1 MTKNLTTKN
10 ESKQIME
17 EELKKE
23 KIYVRK
29 KLIAFLLSALVPGL
43 GQLYNGQIKKSTI
56 YSIGLLTL
64 PIGFNLLG
72 LKAYFWAYAVLIILL
87 IVLRLAIAIEAAL
100 TAGRTKEYQ
109 LKNYNKWYIY
119 LAIVPV
125 WYFAIYTIESI
136 SETTRYKSF
145 SISTDS
151 SSPNLIAGDYVV
163 GDFDFYN
170 SKQPDYGDLIIFSI
184 PNEGN
189 FVFRIVGMPNDT
201 LNIENQLVKIKNKKS
216 LASLVSTLTRNEYET
231 EEFIETLPNGYK
243 YRIYRNKTPLDTAS
257 ATIKD
262 IIVPTESY
270 FVLGD
275 NRDFSADS
283 RFVGFIHRQQ
293 IQGKLLRIYYSADI
307 SKINK
312 SLEK

>member
-1 MTKNLTTKN
+1 M
-10 ESKQIME
+10 EE
-17 EELKKE
+17 EELKNDKV
-23 KIYVRK
+23 ISRK
-29 KLIAFLLSALVPGL
+29 KLLAFLLSALVPGL
-43 GQLYNGQIKKSTI
+43 GQLYNGQHTKSI
-56 YSIGLLTL
+56 VYSIGLLTL
-64 PIGFNLLG
+64 PIVFNLLG
-72 LKAYFWAYAVLIILL
+72 LKPYFLAYAALIILL
-87 IVLRLAIAIEAAL
+87 IVLRLAIAIEAAV
-100 TAGRTKEYQ
+100 TAGRKKEYQ

-119 LAIVPV
+119 LAIVPA
-125 WYFAIYTIESI
+125 WYFAVYAGESI
-136 SETTRYKSF
+136 SETKRYKSF

-151 SSPNLIAGDYVV
+151 SNPNLTAGDYVV

-170 SKQPDYGDLIIFSI
+170 SKQPEYGDLIIFSI
-184 PNEGN
+184 PNAGN
-189 FVFRIVGMPNDT
+189 YVFRIVGMPNDT

-216 LASLVSTLTRNEYET
+216 IASLVSTLTWNEFET

-257 ATIKD
+257 ATIKN
-262 IIVPTESY
+262 IIVPNESY

-293 IQGKLLRIYYSADI
+293 IQGKLLRIYYSADL